1 MTISA
6 ATRRK
11 LHATDDRTGL
21 LALLEISGLSEP
33 VRLVND
39 TRNITTLGH
48 TWLALPF
55 SVKLPNDVAK
65 ENGRAQLRV
74 DNVGREFTQILE
86 NLAPSASLQA
96 TLRLVH
102 RDTPGVVDY
111 ELIAPLSGVRT
122 DMNSVTATIGH
133 DNEMRRPAVAL
144 RFDPFTA
151 PALFPD

>member
-1 MTISA
+1 MTITA

-11 LHATDDRTGL
+11 LHATDDTGGL

-39 TRNITTLGH
+39 TRNLTTLGH

-74 DNVGREFTQILE
+74 DNVGRELTAVFE
-86 NLAPSASLQA
+86 SLAPSDSLLA

-111 ELIAPLSGVRT
+111 ELTAPLGGVRSN
-122 DMNSVTATIGH
+122 MNTVTATIGH
-133 DNEMRRPAVAL
+133 DDDMRRPAVAL